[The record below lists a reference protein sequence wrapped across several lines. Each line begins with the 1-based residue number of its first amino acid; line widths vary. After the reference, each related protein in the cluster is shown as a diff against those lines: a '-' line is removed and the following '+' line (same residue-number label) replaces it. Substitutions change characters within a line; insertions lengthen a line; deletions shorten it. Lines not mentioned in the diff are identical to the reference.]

1 MSVLQQQELFDE
13 IKTLPIE
20 LKAKIV
26 EQILLDMNP
35 IDNSIDKLWIEEI
48 NKRKQE
54 IEDGTVELI
63 DGEEFFKEIKQ
74 RLQN

>member
-13 IKTLPIE
+13 IETLPIE

-35 IDNSIDKLWIEEI
+35 IDSSIDNLWIEEI

-63 DGEEFFKEIKQ
+63 DGEEFFREIKQ
-74 RLQN
+74 RLKN

>member
-13 IKTLPIE
+13 IETLPIE

-35 IDNSIDKLWIEEI
+35 IDNAIDRLWIEEI

-54 IEDGTVELI
+54 IENGTVELV
-63 DGEEFFKEIKQ
+63 DGEEIFKEIKQ